1 MYHWSWPAEILNGP
15 AAVSPDGTYNF
26 DLPPPHNTAGYAFVA
41 VCVTLTI
48 VGALLRAYAR
58 VRVTKKVH
66 LEDCLDPQHQ
76 SLKLTNTQVP
86 YFTFVWAIIKYIQDG
101 GLFVHQWNI
110 RAGNMLDLAVY
121 LFAITLV
128 DPVYV
133 MPAKAA
139 ILWEWKRIFVPR
151 GTRNRFYWM
160 AWFLL
165 LLNTFFY
172 FIVSFLVIF
181 AYKPVEKTWNILLPG
196 HAIVNRKDIDV
207 VGAAFNLVMDLSMF
221 IIPQPVIW
229 SLQMTKSRK
238 IGLSCMF
245 SLGLLSMACAGGRL
259 YATIHTEYPYPE
271 VKDTSYTV
279 SHLLLWF
286 LAEITSINLVMFAPS
301 VPRAFA
307 DNTFLG
313 RLLASLRSW
322 TSVLSSKS
330 RTAISKTWPPTIG
343 NAPSS
348 RVHRLADEDGQAMG
362 LADMRLMKAAQNGY
376 VDTMSTDF
384 SHATTI
390 TRTIEVELEEDNR
403 SKMSSDPTQQRQHPW
418 MDV

>member
-41 VCVTLTI
+41 VCVTLTT

-66 LEDCLDPQHQ
+66 LEDYLA
-76 SLKLTNTQVP
+76 LFAIIP

-330 RTAISKTWPPTIG
+330 RTAVSKTWPPTIG

-403 SKMSSDPTQQRQHPW
+403 SKISSDPTQQRQHPW